1 MVLKSTLLIVSF
13 FLFNVISILGQVDEN
28 PTIKN
33 QEKFVESQDG
43 IILLKAASF
52 INSVQQEDAYTNY
65 EFDTIQKFILQR
77 LESQLLYD
85 FTMFSKSP
93 KIEGGNYTIEIE
105 IGIKANENLFAFF
118 TDLYSLLEKISV
130 DSNSIK
136 FREESNLELFQVEVK
151 DRQVY
156 FLRNTKSFD
165 LISSIDKLLY
175 LKTGDFEIKTSPLFK
190 TPNSIELIKSNVVA
204 NNFIII
210 NY

>member
-105 IGIKANENLFAFF
+105 IGIKANEK
-118 TDLYSLLEKISV
+118 LYM
-130 DSNSIK
+130 
-136 FREESNLELFQVEVK
+136 R
-151 DRQVY
+151 
-156 FLRNTKSFD
+156 
-165 LISSIDKLLY
+165 
-175 LKTGDFEIKTSPLFK
+175 
-190 TPNSIELIKSNVVA
+190 
-204 NNFIII
+204 
-210 NY
+210 